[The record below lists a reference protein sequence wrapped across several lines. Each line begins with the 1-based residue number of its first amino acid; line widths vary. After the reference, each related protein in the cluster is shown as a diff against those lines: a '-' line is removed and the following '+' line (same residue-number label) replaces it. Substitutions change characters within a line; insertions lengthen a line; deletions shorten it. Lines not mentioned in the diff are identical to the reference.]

1 MRALLAA
8 FVVLIVAA
16 TVEITLLVRVGQ
28 EVGLGWTFLLLVGSA
43 LLGSWLLRREG
54 ARAFRAL
61 REAAA
66 AGRTPAKETAEGAVV
81 LAGGLLMILPG
92 LISDVVGLLLL
103 VPPVRALAGRLVLRS
118 AVRRMPPDVSSALLG
133 PMQVRSRRVKADAA
147 AAPGQGEP
155 VPPREFSPGRGT
167 VIEGEI
173 DR

>member
-103 VPPVRALAGRLVLRS
+103 VPPIRALAGRLVLRS

-147 AAPGQGEP
+147 APGQGEP
-155 VPPREFSPGRGT
+155 VPPREFAPGRGT
-167 VIEGEI
+167 VIDGEL